1 MFQLKPAAT
10 SWTDISTVEV
20 EPILS
25 IRYFLTA
32 DIIKTCTYLSHCLF
46 HECRNLNCTGKA
58 DVCVLSVQLGVFDAP
73 SPQTL

>member
-1 MFQLKPAAT
+1 M
-10 SWTDISTVEV
+10 SWMDAFTVEV

-32 DIIKTCTYLSHCLF
+32 IIKKMCNYLSHSLF
-46 HECRNLNCTGKA
+46 HERRNLNCTGKA
-58 DVCVLSVQLGVFDAP
+58 DVYVLSVQLGVFDTP